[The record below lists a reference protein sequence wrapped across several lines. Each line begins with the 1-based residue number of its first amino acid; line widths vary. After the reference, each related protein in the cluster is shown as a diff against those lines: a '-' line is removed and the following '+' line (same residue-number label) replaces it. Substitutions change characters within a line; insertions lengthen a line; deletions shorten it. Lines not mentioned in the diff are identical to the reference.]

1 MAADFRPGDEVFAM
15 PTHIC
20 PTCAMHREAY
30 VVGQGK
36 VTERWQILARDRI
49 LSI

>member
-1 MAADFRPGDEVFAM
+1 VFAM

-30 VVGQGK
+30 VVENGQ
-36 VTERWQILARDRI
+36 VVERWEIVARDRL